1 MAAEILYRAKIK
13 HTEKT
18 IQQLYRTQYY
28 SYDKLRILLRLALG
42 FALVAAALV
51 ASIPTW
57 GRAILLL
64 FGTWFFASRD
74 FPASVRADK
83 ALSERK
89 AKLPG
94 MDYAF
99 GPDAV
104 TVSGEGSMDIPYN
117 KFTRLVED
125 KDYLYL
131 FVTRDSVC
139 MLERESLRPNNVLAF
154 GKFMEE
160 KTGLSWRRE
169 KAFLSLNIYELRQI
183 FLDARK

>member
-1 MAAEILYRAKIK
+1 MAEILYRAKIK

-18 IQQLYRTQYY
+18 VQQLYRTQYY
-28 SYDKLRILLRLALG
+28 AYDKLRILLRLALG
-42 FALVAAALV
+42 FALVAAALL

-57 GRAILLL
+57 GKAILLL
-64 FGTWFFASRD
+64 FGCWFFASRD
-74 FPASVRADK
+74 FPASVRADR

-89 AKLPG
+89 AKLPS

-99 GPDAV
+99 GEDKV
-104 TVSGEGSMDIPYN
+104 TLSGEGSMDIPYN

-125 KDYLYL
+125 TEYLYL

-139 MLERESLRPNNVLAF
+139 MLDRTTLKPDDVLAF

-169 KAFLSLNIYELRQI
+169 KAFLGMNIYELRQV
-183 FLDARK
+183 FLDARKK